1 MMEMHL
7 DNWNLTPELALMLD
21 IALRNDPKIP
31 EGLDWEAFEAAL
43 RQHRV
48 QPLLIRGLRGMDAD
62 TVAQFPVLK
71 KYRSRQNQY
80 TMESFQRLQAL
91 AQACAALAAE
101 GIRVISMKGPIL
113 SMELYGDPSL
123 RTSRDLDVMVCEDDM
138 HRAGEILI
146 GLGYEQE
153 QSLFHKTP
161 LRRKYYSLI
170 ELEKHT
176 VYTRGDICIEL
187 HWKSN
192 FQSETTFDELWAGRE
207 ERMILGKPI
216 AILGADDRHPA
227 LVIHAAEHGFH
238 RLRWLLDLYE
248 LQRKPGF
255 SWEKL
260 HRQMRAQGVGELLL
274 ETILVMYRLA
284 LPGLENV
291 EFEGFRLTRD
301 AEGISLHIGDE
312 LAEEGRRALALC
324 EAVYP
329 LWQREAP
336 WGDPRQRAHDRLLPT
351 SLIQK
356 SLLQKL
362 LQNFGPSTYE
372 LELVDL
378 PDWLFWLYFL
388 IRPFSWLWRKLTGK

>member
-7 DNWNLTPELALMLD
+7 DNWKLTPELALMLD
-21 IALRNDPKIP
+21 IALRNDPEIP
-31 EGLDWEAFEAAL
+31 QGLDWDAFEAAL

-48 QPLLIRGLRGMDAD
+48 QPLLIRGLRGMDAG
-62 TVAQFPVLK
+62 TVEQFPVLK
-71 KYRSRQNQY
+71 KYRGRQNQY

-123 RTSRDLDVMVCEDDM
+123 RTSRDLDVMVCEEDM
-138 HRAGEILI
+138 HRAGEILTE
-146 GLGYEQE
+146 LGYEQE

-192 FQSETTFDELWAGRE
+192 FQSETTFDALWAGRE
-207 ERMILGKPI
+207 EQMILGSPI

-255 SWEKL
+255 RWEKL

-301 AEGISLHIGDE
+301 GEGLRLWVSDE
-312 LAEEGRRALALC
+312 LEEEGRRALALC

-329 LWQREAP
+329 LWQRETP
-336 WGDPRQRAHDRLLPT
+336 WGDPRQRAHDRLLPK

-372 LELVDL
+372 LELIDL

>member
-1 MMEMHL
+1 MMEKHL
-7 DNWNLTPELALMLD
+7 DNWNLTPELGLMLD
-21 IALRNDPKIP
+21 IALRKNPEIP
-31 EGLDWEAFEAAL
+31 RNLDWDAFEAAL

-48 QPLLIRGLRGMDAD
+48 QPLLIRGLRGMDAG
-62 TVAQFPVLK
+62 TVERYPVLK
-71 KYRSRQNQY
+71 QYRGRQNQY
-80 TMESFQRLQAL
+80 AMESFQRLQAL
-91 AQACAALAAE
+91 SQVCTAFAAE
-101 GIRVISMKGPIL
+101 GIRVFSMKGPIL

-123 RTSRDLDVMVCEDDM
+123 RTSRDLDVMVSEEDM
-138 HRAGEILI
+138 HRAGEILTE
-146 GLGYEQE
+146 LGYEQE
-153 QSLFHKTP
+153 ESLFHKTP

-176 VYTRGDICIEL
+176 VYTRGDICMEL
-187 HWKSN
+187 HWKGN

-216 AILGADDRHPA
+216 AIFGPEDRHPA

-260 HRQMRAQGVGELLL
+260 HRQMQAQGVGELLL
-274 ETILVMYRLA
+274 ETILVMHRLA

-301 AEGISLHIGDE
+301 DEGLCLWVSDE
-312 LAEEGRRALALC
+312 LEAEGRRALALC

-329 LWQREAP
+329 LWQRETP

-356 SLLQKL
+356 SLLQRF

-372 LELVDL
+372 LELIDL
-378 PDWLFWLYFL
+378 PDWLFWLYFI
-388 IRPFSWLWRKLTGK
+388 IRPFSWLRRKLTGK

>member
-1 MMEMHL
+1 MMEKHL
-7 DNWNLTPELALMLD
+7 DNWNLTPELGLMLD
-21 IALRNDPKIP
+21 IALRKNPEIP
-31 EGLDWEAFEAAL
+31 RNLDWDAFEAAL

-48 QPLLIRGLRGMDAD
+48 QPLLIRGLRGMDAG
-62 TVAQFPVLK
+62 TVERYPVLK
-71 KYRSRQNQY
+71 QYRGRQNQY
-80 TMESFQRLQAL
+80 AMESFQRLQAL
-91 AQACAALAAE
+91 SQVCTAFAAE
-101 GIRVISMKGPIL
+101 GIRVFSMKGPIL

-123 RTSRDLDVMVCEDDM
+123 RTSRDLDVMVSEEDM
-138 HRAGEILI
+138 HRAGEILTE
-146 GLGYEQE
+146 LGYEQE
-153 QSLFHKTP
+153 ESLFHKTP

-176 VYTRGDICIEL
+176 VYNRGDICMEL
-187 HWKSN
+187 HWKGN

-207 ERMILGKPI
+207 EQMILGKPI
-216 AILGADDRHPA
+216 AVFGPEDRHPA

-255 SWEKL
+255 RWEKL
-260 HRQMRAQGVGELLL
+260 HRQMQAQGVGELLL
-274 ETILVMYRLA
+274 ETILVMHRLA

-301 AEGISLHIGDE
+301 DEGLCLWVSDE
-312 LAEEGRRALALC
+312 LEAEGRRALALC

-329 LWQREAP
+329 LWQRETP
-336 WGDPRQRAHDRLLPT
+336 WGDPRQRAHDWLLPT

-356 SLLQKL
+356 SLLQRF

-372 LELVDL
+372 LELIDL
-378 PDWLFWLYFL
+378 PDWLFWLYFI
-388 IRPFSWLWRKLTGK
+388 IRPFSWLRRKLTGK

>member
-62 TVAQFPVLK
+62 MVAQFPVLK

-123 RTSRDLDVMVCEDDM
+123 RTSRDLDVMVCEEDM

-207 ERMILGKPI
+207 EQLILGKRI

-301 AEGISLHIGDE
+301 GSGLCLELSDE

-329 LWQREAP
+329 LWQRETP